1 MKDIVRFINEAKQL
15 APSINFEEFKDEID
29 TLNEKLKSYTFAV
42 FNDEGEHLY
51 VRDKDSKKWYTAL
64 PDKFNLDKWALGDM
78 VKTAPKL
85 CDTLYVAVKTYEMP
99 NHQSKINGII
109 KHYARPVLTHQGM
122 FFNSDKECKQ
132 FIKAVKNELRPNN
145 GEVKKY
151 KLTSM
156 TVKALVE
163 FLNAETEKGSYYSYE
178 HQNTQ
183 FVKYNV

>member
-1 MKDIVRFINEAKQL
+1 MKDITSFILEAKQST
-15 APSINFEEFKDEID
+15 PSINFEEFKDEID
-29 TLNEKLKSYTFAV
+29 ALNKKLKSYTFTV

-99 NHQSKINGII
+99 NRQSKINGII
-109 KHYARPVLTHQGM
+109 KHYVRPVLTYQGM

-132 FIKAVKNELRPNN
+132 FIKAVKNELRPDN
-145 GEVKKY
+145 GEVKKC
-151 KLTSM
+151 KLTPM
-156 TVKALVE
+156 TVKALVD
-163 FLNAETEKGSYYSYE
+163 FLNAETKKGSYYSYE

-183 FVKYNV
+183 FVKYNI

>member
-1 MKDIVRFINEAKQL
+1 MEDIVRFINEAKQL
-15 APSINFEEFKDEID
+15 APYINFEEFKDEID
-29 TLNEKLKSYTFAV
+29 TLNEKLKSYKFAV

-132 FIKAVKNELRPNN
+132 FIKAVKNELRPDN